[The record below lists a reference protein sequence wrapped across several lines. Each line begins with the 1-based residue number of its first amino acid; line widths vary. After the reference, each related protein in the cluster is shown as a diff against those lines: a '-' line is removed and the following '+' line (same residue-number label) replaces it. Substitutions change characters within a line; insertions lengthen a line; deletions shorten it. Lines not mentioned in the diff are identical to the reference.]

1 MAEGM
6 SAAGRKSA
14 LWEKWVGLLVALGSL
29 ATIGLAVFETYW
41 G

>member
-1 MAEGM
+1 M
-6 SAAGRKSA
+6 SKSDA
-14 LWEKWVGLLVALGSL
+14 KGAPWEIWVGLLVGLGSL

>member
-1 MAEGM
+1 MTGKTKWNLRA
-6 SAAGRKSA
+6 
-14 LWEKWVGLLVALGSL
+14 WEAWIGLFITLGIA

>member
-6 SAAGRKSA
+6 SASGTKTAP
-14 LWEKWVGLLVALGSL
+14 WEKWVGLLVGLGSL
-29 ATIGLAVFETYW
+29 ATIALAVFETYW